1 MFQGSSVGCAS
12 AACPLL
18 TGACC
23 IGSSCAILEASLCEQ
38 TGGVFGGEATSC
50 GDVSCAPPCPGDFDN
65 DSVIGFDDLLFV
77 LSDWDGTQADLDG
90 SGTTDFADVLILLAG
105 FGPC

>member
-1 MFQGSSVGCAS
+1 
-12 AACPLL
+12 
-18 TGACC
+18 
-23 IGSSCAILEASLCEQ
+23 
-38 TGGVFGGEATSC
+38 
-50 GDVSCAPPCPGDFDN
+50 
-65 DSVIGFDDLLFV
+65 LLFV